1 MAAPAPA
8 PDGAAHAINGNGTFP
23 ALDPAGQTVA
33 AIAQPETV
41 SADEIALYDRQIR
54 LWGLEAQNR

>member
-1 MAAPAPA
+1 MEAPAPA
-8 PDGAAHAINGNGTFP
+8 MNMPGATNGAPP
-23 ALDPAGQTVA
+23 AQDAASETVN
-33 AIAQPETV
+33 AIAQAETV